1 MFLGKNGKMIRLSK
15 SCLSSLEK
23 KSVLKVLEKEYLGM
37 GEEVYKF
44 EKKLSSFFKRKAL
57 CVVNGTAA
65 LQLALQS
72 IGIKRG
78 DEVLVQSLTYL
89 SSFQSISACG
99 AIPVAC
105 DIKLETGTIDLDD
118 AKKKIT
124 KKTKA
129 IMPVHYAGNVG
140 NLDEIYKFAKK
151 FNIRVIEDAAHAF
164 GSIFKNKLIG
174 SQGDIVCFSFDG
186 IKNITSGEGGCIV
199 TKDTKVIKSVQDIR
213 LLGIVDDSNKRYKN
227 SRTLTPTVNQQ
238 GWRYHMSNIMAAIG
252 LIQLKRFK
260 NFSKKRKSLAEFYGE
275 KLKEN
280 NNLQIFVNDFKNV
293 VPHIYPIRI
302 KKMKNR
308 HKLIEELKKKNIQV
322 GYHYYP
328 NHKLKFYKQKKINLK
343 NTDSLFPELLTLPMH
358 PDISKKQAN
367 YIVKCFLKT
376 LPAFLY

>member
-140 NLDEIYKFAKK
+140 K
-151 FNIRVIEDAAHAF
+151 
-164 GSIFKNKLIG
+164 
-174 SQGDIVCFSFDG
+174 
-186 IKNITSGEGGCIV
+186 
-199 TKDTKVIKSVQDIR
+199 
-213 LLGIVDDSNKRYKN
+213 
-227 SRTLTPTVNQQ
+227 
-238 GWRYHMSNIMAAIG
+238 
-252 LIQLKRFK
+252 
-260 NFSKKRKSLAEFYGE
+260 
-275 KLKEN
+275 
-280 NNLQIFVNDFKNV
+280 
-293 VPHIYPIRI
+293 
-302 KKMKNR
+302 
-308 HKLIEELKKKNIQV
+308 
-322 GYHYYP
+322 
-328 NHKLKFYKQKKINLK
+328 
-343 NTDSLFPELLTLPMH
+343 
-358 PDISKKQAN
+358 
-367 YIVKCFLKT
+367 
-376 LPAFLY
+376 